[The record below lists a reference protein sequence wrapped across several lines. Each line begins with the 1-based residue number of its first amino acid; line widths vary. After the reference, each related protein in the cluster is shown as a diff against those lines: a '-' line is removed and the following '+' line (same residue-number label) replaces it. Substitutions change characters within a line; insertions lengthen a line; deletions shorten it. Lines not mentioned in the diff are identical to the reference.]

1 MLALTVEQTKIIVIF
16 ACMVAINF
24 TVIMARA
31 TFPYLPKNKI
41 GIFLLKI
48 GSIVCFFFVGSGFV
62 ISSVLILDV
71 FLSVLG

>member
-1 MLALTVEQTKIIVIF
+1 MLALTVEEKIIVIF

-31 TFPYLPKNKI
+31 TFPYLPKNKL
-41 GIFLLKI
+41 GIFILKV
-48 GSIVCFFFVGSGFV
+48 GSIVCFFFVGDGFV
-62 ISSVLILDV
+62 ISSALILNV